1 MRKRRQMIE
10 LHPQVIEK
18 DGEKAFAVLPYDE
31 FVRVQRSLRATKTS
45 GNFVR
50 RRSRTRT
57 PLLLLSLNSRR
68 NWGRSSEPAL

>member
-31 FVRVQRSLRATKTS
+31 FVRVQEELEDYEDLRQLREAKEQDKEAPTITLAELKKEL
-45 GNFVR
+45 G
-50 RRSRTRT
+50 
-57 PLLLLSLNSRR
+57 
-68 NWGRSSEPAL
+68 EE